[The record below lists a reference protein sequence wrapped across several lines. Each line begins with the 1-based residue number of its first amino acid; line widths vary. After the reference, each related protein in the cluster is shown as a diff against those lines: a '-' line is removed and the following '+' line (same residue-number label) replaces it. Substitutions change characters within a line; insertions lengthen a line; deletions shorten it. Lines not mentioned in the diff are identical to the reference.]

1 MVKSQFNSFFIHLR
15 NIIVNAF
22 KSVHS
27 FLNQYVNDTVLGIVG
42 IAIIAIIAV
51 KIFVDF
57 NNR

>member
-1 MVKSQFNSFFIHLR
+1 MVKSQFNSFFIDLK
-15 NIIVNAF
+15 NIIGNAF